1 MKHRLVVTLVAVACL
16 AIISL
21 PATAMP
27 SQGGTA
33 PAWFGALPD
42 WLQTGLQQVI
52 GLVSGTTASESP
64 EDPPPLVPVESSGPD
79 GSGDD
84 PGTESSPEFDPNG

>member
-21 PATAMP
+21 PAAAQP
-27 SQGGTA
+27 SRDGVM
-33 PAWFGALPD
+33 PAWLSALPD
-42 WLQTGLQQVI
+42 WLQTGFQQVM
-52 GLVSGTTASESP
+52 GLVSGTTPSDSP
-64 EDPPPLVPVESSGPD
+64 ADPPPLVPVESSGPD

-84 PGTESSPEFDPNG
+84 PGTESSPEFDPDG